1 VRRLLVLIVA
11 IVSIVH
17 AGDAAAAP
25 PVLTSVGHVQRHPQ
39 ANWTLPAGVKAKVA
53 EVATSP
59 ATSTDGYFFFE
70 NVKAF
75 SVLEDVQT
83 HWVYNLQ
90 LDPGVYYV
98 HVAGIDEPCAFAGLC
113 PFREFTQIATLVI
126 EAPPPPPPPPPP
138 PAPRP
143 RYEASVRSIH
153 PGAVKLGGNWT
164 HLGDTVRVRFRNA
177 RARPGDGQHYRA
189 CYTHNRRLACRDR
202 TILGRSWDAWRLR
215 ITPSMVGY
223 RAGRVRRFLEFTW
236 RVDRRVVAR
245 KRIRIFYD
253 A

>member
-1 VRRLLVLIVA
+1 V
-11 IVSIVH
+11 
-17 AGDAAAAP
+17 GAAAAFASPTLAAP
-25 PVLTSVGHVQRHPQ
+25 PVLTSVRHIDRHP
-39 ANWTLPAGVKAKVA
+39 AATWTLPPGVKARVA

-70 NVKAF
+70 NVRAF
-75 SVLEDVQT
+75 SVLEDAQSN
-83 HWVYNLQ
+83 WVYNFQ
-90 LDPGVYYV
+90 LDPGTYYV
-98 HVAGIDEPCAFAGLC
+98 HVAAIDEPCYFAGLC
-113 PFREFTQIATLVI
+113 SIREFTQIATLVI

-164 HLGDTVRVRFRNA
+164 YLGDTVRVRFRNA
-177 RARPGDGQHYRA
+177 RARRGDGQHYRA

-202 TILGRSWDAWRLR
+202 TILGRSWDSWRLR
-215 ITPSMVGY
+215 ITPSMAGY

-236 RVDRRVVAR
+236 RVDRRIVAR